1 MPDETWDSVSDA
13 ALRTWILGLLLVVCA
28 GGVIA
33 ARLMFGQTPM
43 ALAWLVA
50 AFLSFGVYR
59 SASGDKAR
67 LWAYWCSLL
76 LAATCAILLSLR
88 FFT

>member
-1 MPDETWDSVSDA
+1 MTEQPWDNISDA

-50 AFLSFGVYR
+50 AFLAFGIYR
-59 SASGDKAR
+59 SASSDKLRA
-67 LWAYWCSLL
+67 WAYWGSLV
-76 LAATCAILLSLR
+76 LAVTASILLSLR